1 MLKRNDPHLNIQ
13 APDLKQQLNPLIRTR
28 SHVQSLLIK
37 WQINTYIEDDVGRTK
52 EVCLIL
58 YIKYKTFCRHLIIVT
73 PKVEVIDLH
82 ARSPP
87 PGCPNQ
93 FVTNC
98 WVLCHMRQQWE
109 LFLDCPYQWQW
120 GWSLP
125 YLLFWALMMWT
136 VYRILHMH
144 AT

>member
-1 MLKRNDPHLNIQ
+1 MLKRNDPHLKIQ
-13 APDLKQQLNPLIRTR
+13 APDLKQQLNPHKIPC
-28 SHVQSLLIK
+28 SVSADK
-37 WQINTYIEDDVGRTK
+37 MANKYIYRGWC
-52 EVCLIL
+52 EVCLIH

-73 PKVEVIDLH
+73 PKVEVINLH
-82 ARSPP
+82 ARSP

-98 WVLCHMRQQWE
+98 WP
-109 LFLDCPYQWQW
+109 FAIW
-120 GWSLP
+120 GNSENFSSIVHTNDNEADP